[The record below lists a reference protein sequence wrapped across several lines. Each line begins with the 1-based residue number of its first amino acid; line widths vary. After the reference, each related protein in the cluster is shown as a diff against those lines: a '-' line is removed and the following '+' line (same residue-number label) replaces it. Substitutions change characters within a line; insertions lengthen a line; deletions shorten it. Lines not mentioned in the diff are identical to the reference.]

1 MGRATVKTVSAAELG
16 SRTTELSMAL
26 VSGADELDPTGVAV
40 ARRVVDKAVER
51 SGITGD
57 HTVVALAGATG
68 SGKSSLFNAL
78 VGADVATIGARRP
91 TTSRPTAGL
100 WGDSDAS
107 ELLDWLGVAARHV
120 VDTQVPPAPVTP
132 GKPGASATTD
142 GGEQAD
148 RCAKP
153 AKVGRPATSGG
164 LGDGAVVGSLDG
176 LVLLDL
182 PDFDSRE
189 LEHRREAER
198 VLELVDVFVWV
209 TDPQKYAD
217 ARLHDEFVSL
227 LSQHDAVTLAVLNQ
241 SDRLSPDAV
250 KTLTQ
255 DLSKLLV
262 ADGVTDAKVLATST
276 VTGQGIPELKQRLAN
291 AVAGHAASRQRLK
304 ADIIGAATR
313 LRPGVGD
320 TEAEVGR
327 VPRDEL
333 DASLARAAGV
343 PIVLDAVA
351 RDYRREAFAHTGWL
365 FARWTKGFAADP
377 LRRLRLDR
385 TGGRPPIHVEIDGAD
400 VRALLGRSS
409 IPAPTASTVSAVD
422 LATRGFV
429 REASAGLPVPWAQ
442 AAEDAVDRGEGTLT
456 DSLDRAV
463 IGTSLR
469 ARRPVWWFVVNILQ
483 WVLGL
488 VALAGLVWYAVL
500 WGFALL
506 QLPRPETPSVG
517 ILPLPLVM
525 VVVGVIVGIGLGVLS
540 RWWARVGARHRR
552 TVVAQRLTESV
563 ATVADE
569 HILIPVDEVLMRHR
583 ETREHLEAAAG

>member
-1 MGRATVKTVSAAELG
+1 MSPIRMGRATVRAVSAAELG

-26 VSGADELDPTGVAV
+26 VSGADELDPAGVAT

-51 SGITGD
+51 SGIAGD

-78 VGADVATIGARRP
+78 VGAEVATIGARRP

-120 VDTQVPPAPVTP
+120 VDTEDSPTQ
-132 GKPGASATTD
+132 GAAGGATAS
-142 GGEQAD
+142 GELA
-148 RCAKP
+148 
-153 AKVGRPATSGG
+153 
-164 LGDGAVVGSLDG
+164 GSLDG

-189 LEHRREAER
+189 LAHRREAER

-217 ARLHDEFVSL
+217 ARLHDEFVSM

-241 SDRLSPDAV
+241 SDRLAPEAV

-304 ADIIGAATR
+304 ADIVGAATR
-313 LRPGVGD
+313 LRPGVAD
-320 TEAEVGR
+320 SEADVGR
-327 VPRDEL
+327 VERDEL

-400 VRALLGRSS
+400 VRAVLGRSS
-409 IPAPTASTVSAVD
+409 IPAPTVSTASAVD
-422 LATRGFV
+422 LATRSFV
-429 REASAGLPVPWAQ
+429 REASQGLPVRWAQ
-442 AAEDAVDRGEGTLT
+442 AAEDAVDSGDGALT

-469 ARRPVWWFVVNILQ
+469 ARRPVWWFVVNVLQ

-525 VVVGVIVGIGLGVLS
+525 LVVGVLVGIGLGVLS
-540 RWWARVGARHRR
+540 RWWARIGARHRR
-552 TVVAQRLTESV
+552 TVVAKRLTEAV

-583 ETREHLEAAAG
+583 ETRKHLEAAGG

>member
-1 MGRATVKTVSAAELG
+1 MSPIRMGRARVATVSAAELG
-16 SRTTELSMAL
+16 TRTTELSMAL
-26 VSGADELDPTGVAV
+26 VSGADELDPSGVEV
-40 ARRVVDKAVER
+40 ARRVVDRAVER
-51 SGITGD
+51 SGIAGD

-100 WGDSDAS
+100 WGDADAS
-107 ELLDWLGVAARHV
+107 ELLEWLGVASRHV
-120 VDTQVPPAPVTP
+120 VDTSA
-132 GKPGASATTD
+132 GA
-142 GGEQAD
+142 
-148 RCAKP
+148 
-153 AKVGRPATSGG
+153 
-164 LGDGAVVGSLDG
+164 GDGPVQVAGSLDG

-227 LSQHDAVTLAVLNQ
+227 LSHHDAVTLGVLNQ
-241 SDRLSPDAV
+241 ADRLTAEGV
-250 KTLTQ
+250 TVLTQ
-255 DLSKLLV
+255 DLTKLLL
-262 ADGVTDAKVLATST
+262 ADGVADAKVLATST
-276 VTGQGIPELKQRLAN
+276 LTGQGIPELKQRLAN

-304 ADIIGAATR
+304 ADVVGAATK
-313 LRPGVGD
+313 LRPGVAD
-320 TEAEVGR
+320 SEADVGR
-327 VPRDEL
+327 VPREAL

-365 FARWTKGFAADP
+365 FARWTKGFASDP

-385 TGGRPPIHVEIDGAD
+385 TGGRPPIPVEIDGAD
-400 VRALLGRSS
+400 VRAVLGRSS
-409 IPAPTASTVSAVD
+409 IPAPTVSTASAVD
-422 LATRGFV
+422 LATRSFV
-429 REASAGLPVPWAQ
+429 RDASEGLPVRWAH
-442 AAEDAVDRGEGTLT
+442 AVEDAVDGGDGALS

-488 VALAGLVWYAVL
+488 VALAGLIWYAVL
-500 WGFALL
+500 WAFALL
-506 QLPRPETPSVG
+506 QLPRPETPAVG

-525 VVVGVIVGIGLGVLS
+525 LIVGVLIGVGLGILS

-552 TVVAQRLTESV
+552 TVVGKRLTESV
-563 ATVADE
+563 AAVADE
-569 HILIPVDEVLMRHR
+569 HILIPVDEVLLRHR

>member
-1 MGRATVKTVSAAELG
+1 MSPIRMGRATVQGVSAAELG
-16 SRTTELSMAL
+16 TRTTELSMAL
-26 VSGADELDPTGVAV
+26 LSGADELDPGRVQA

-51 SGITGD
+51 SGIAGD

-91 TTSRPTAGL
+91 TTSRPTAGI

-120 VDTQVPPAPVTP
+120 VDPGDPESAAATP
-132 GKPGASATTD
+132 K
-142 GGEQAD
+142 
-148 RCAKP
+148 
-153 AKVGRPATSGG
+153 RPSVEVA
-164 LGDGAVVGSLDG
+164 GSLDG

-189 LEHRREAER
+189 LSHRREAER

-241 SDRLSPDAV
+241 SDRLAGDAV
-250 KTLTQ
+250 RTLAK
-255 DLSKLLV
+255 DLARLLV

-276 VTGQGIPELKQRLAN
+276 VTGNGIPELKQRLAN

-304 ADIIGAATR
+304 ADIVGAALR
-313 LRPGVGD
+313 LRPGVAD
-320 TEAEVGR
+320 TEADVGAI
-327 VPRDEL
+327 PRDEL
-333 DASLARAAGV
+333 DVALARAAGV

-385 TGGRPPIHVEIDGAD
+385 TGGRPPIPVAIDGAD
-400 VRALLGRSS
+400 VRAVLGRSS
-409 IPAPTASTVSAVD
+409 IPAPTVSTVSAVD
-422 LATRGFV
+422 VATRAFV
-429 REASAGLPVPWAQ
+429 REASGDLPVRWAQ
-442 AAEDAVDRGEGTLT
+442 TVEDAVDRGEGNLT
-456 DSLDRAV
+456 DALDRAV

-469 ARRPVWWFVVNILQ
+469 ARRPVWWFTVNIIQ

-488 VALAGLVWYAVL
+488 VAVAGLVWYAVL

-506 QLPRPETPSVG
+506 QLPRPETPSLG

-525 VVVGVIVGIGLGVLS
+525 LVAGVLLGVGLGVLS
-540 RWWARVGARHRR
+540 RFWARVGARHRR
-552 TVVAQRLTESV
+552 SVVGKRLSESV
-563 ATVADE
+563 AAVADD
-569 HILIPVDEVLMRHR
+569 HILVPIDEVLMRHR
-583 ETREHLEAAAG
+583 ETREHLDAAAG

>member
-1 MGRATVKTVSAAELG
+1 MASVSAAELG
-16 SRTTELSMAL
+16 TRTTELSMAL
-26 VSGADELDPTGVAV
+26 VSGADELDPAAV
-40 ARRVVDKAVER
+40 DIARRVVDKAVER
-51 SGITGD
+51 SGIAGD

-100 WGDSDAS
+100 WGDADAA

-120 VDTQVPPAPVTP
+120 VDTAE
-132 GKPGASATTD
+132 GA
-142 GGEQAD
+142 GE
-148 RCAKP
+148 
-153 AKVGRPATSGG
+153 
-164 LGDGAVVGSLDG
+164 GAVAPSRAVEVAGSLDG

-227 LSQHDAVTLAVLNQ
+227 MSHHDAVTLGVLNQ
-241 SDRLSPDAV
+241 SDHLTAEGV
-250 KTLTQ
+250 KTLTK
-255 DLSKLLV
+255 DLAKLLV
-262 ADGVTDAKVLATST
+262 ADGVADAKVVATST
-276 VTGQGIPELKQRLAN
+276 VTGQGISELTQRLAN

-304 ADIIGAATR
+304 ADVVDAASK
-313 LRPGVGD
+313 LRTGVAD
-320 TEAEVGR
+320 SVADVGR
-327 VPRDEL
+327 VPRVAL
-333 DASLARAAGV
+333 VASLARAAGV

-385 TGGRPPIHVEIDGAD
+385 TGGRPPIPVEIDGAD
-400 VRALLGRSS
+400 VRAVLGRSS
-409 IPAPTASTVSAVD
+409 IPAPTVSAVD
-422 LATRGFV
+422 HATRSFV
-429 REASAGLPVPWAQ
+429 RDACEGLPVRWAQ
-442 AAEDAVDRGEGTLT
+442 AVEDAVDGGDGALS

-469 ARRPVWWFVVNILQ
+469 ARRPIWWFVVNILQ
-483 WVLGL
+483 WALGL
-488 VALAGLVWYAVL
+488 IALAGLVWYAVL
-500 WGFALL
+500 WVVALL
-506 QLPRPETPSVG
+506 QLPRPETPAVG
-517 ILPLPLVM
+517 IVPLPLVM
-525 VVVGVIVGIGLGVLS
+525 LVVGVLLGIGLGLLC

-552 TVVAQRLTESV
+552 TVVGKRLAESV
-563 ATVADE
+563 AAVADE
-569 HILIPVDEVLMRHR
+569 HILIPVDVVLLRHR
-583 ETREHLEAAAG
+583 ETRGHLEAAAG

>member
-1 MGRATVKTVSAAELG
+1 MSPIRMGRASVRAVSAAELG
-16 SRTTELSMAL
+16 SRTTDLSMAL
-26 VSGADELDPTGVAV
+26 VSGADELDPSGVAV

-51 SGITGD
+51 SGISGD

-120 VDTQVPPAPVTP
+120 VDT
-132 GKPGASATTD
+132 GAA
-142 GGEQAD
+142 
-148 RCAKP
+148 P
-153 AKVGRPATSGG
+153 AKGTAGESAASGQV
-164 LGDGAVVGSLDG
+164 AGSLDG

-189 LEHRREAER
+189 LAHRREAER

-227 LSQHDAVTLAVLNQ
+227 LSHHDAVTLAVLNQ
-241 SDRLSPDAV
+241 SDRLAPDAV

-255 DLSKLLV
+255 DLAKLLV

-304 ADIIGAATR
+304 ADIIGAATK
-313 LRPGVGD
+313 LRAGVAD
-320 TEAEVGR
+320 SEADVGR

-333 DASLARAAGV
+333 DVSLARAAGV

-400 VRALLGRSS
+400 VRAVLGRAS
-409 IPAPTASTVSAVD
+409 IPAPTVSTASAVD
-422 LATRGFV
+422 LATRTFV
-429 REASAGLPVPWAQ
+429 REASQGLPVRWTQ
-442 AAEDAVDRGEGTLT
+442 AVEDAVDGGDGALT

-469 ARRPVWWFVVNILQ
+469 ARRPVWWFVVNVLQ

-488 VALAGLVWYAVL
+488 VALVGLIWYAVL

-517 ILPLPLVM
+517 IVPLPLVM
-525 VVVGVIVGIGLGVLS
+525 LVAGVLVGIGLGLLS
-540 RWWARVGARHRR
+540 RWWARIGARHRR
-552 TVVAQRLTESV
+552 TVVAKRLTESV

>member
-1 MGRATVKTVSAAELG
+1 MSPIRMGRARVATVSAAELG
-16 SRTTELSMAL
+16 TRTTELSMAL
-26 VSGADELDPTGVAV
+26 VSGADELDPSGVEV
-40 ARRVVDKAVER
+40 ARRVVDRAVER
-51 SGITGD
+51 SGIAGD

-100 WGDSDAS
+100 WGDADAS
-107 ELLDWLGVAARHV
+107 ELLEWLVVASRHV
-120 VDTQVPPAPVTP
+120 VESSADAGDRPVQVA
-132 GKPGASATTD
+132 
-142 GGEQAD
+142 
-148 RCAKP
+148 
-153 AKVGRPATSGG
+153 
-164 LGDGAVVGSLDG
+164 GSLDG

-227 LSQHDAVTLAVLNQ
+227 LSHHDAVTLGVLNQ
-241 SDRLSPDAV
+241 ADRLTAEGV
-250 KTLTQ
+250 KVLTQ
-255 DLSKLLV
+255 DLTKLLV
-262 ADGVTDAKVLATST
+262 ADGVADAKVLATSAL
-276 VTGQGIPELKQRLAN
+276 TGQGIPELKQRLAN

-304 ADIIGAATR
+304 ADVVGAATK
-313 LRPGVGD
+313 LRPGVAD
-320 TEAEVGR
+320 SEADVGR
-327 VPRDEL
+327 VPREAL

-365 FARWTKGFAADP
+365 FARWTKGFASDP

-385 TGGRPPIHVEIDGAD
+385 TGGRPPIPVEIDGAD
-400 VRALLGRSS
+400 VRAVLGRSS
-409 IPAPTASTVSAVD
+409 IPAPTVSTASAVD
-422 LATRGFV
+422 LATRSFV
-429 REASAGLPVPWAQ
+429 RDASEGLPVRWAQ
-442 AAEDAVDRGEGTLT
+442 AVEDAVDGGDGALS

-488 VALAGLVWYAVL
+488 VALAGLIWYAVL
-500 WGFALL
+500 WAFALL
-506 QLPRPETPSVG
+506 QLPRPETPAVG

-525 VVVGVIVGIGLGVLS
+525 LVVGVLIGVGLGILS

-552 TVVAQRLTESV
+552 TVVGKRLTESV
-563 ATVADE
+563 AAVADE
-569 HILIPVDEVLMRHR
+569 HILIPVDEVLLRHR

>member
-1 MGRATVKTVSAAELG
+1 MSPIRMGRARVATVSAAELG
-16 SRTTELSMAL
+16 TRTTELSMAL
-26 VSGADELDPTGVAV
+26 VSGADELDPSGVEL
-40 ARRVVDKAVER
+40 ARRVVDRAVER
-51 SGITGD
+51 SGIAGD

-100 WGDSDAS
+100 WGDADAS
-107 ELLDWLGVAARHV
+107 ELLDWLGVASRHV
-120 VDTQVPPAPVTP
+120 VDPAAGEGQGP
-132 GKPGASATTD
+132 GVGFGA
-142 GGEQAD
+142 
-148 RCAKP
+148 
-153 AKVGRPATSGG
+153 
-164 LGDGAVVGSLDG
+164 GAVQVAGSLDG

-227 LSQHDAVTLAVLNQ
+227 LSHHDAVTLGVLNQ
-241 SDRLSPDAV
+241 ADRLTAETV
-250 KTLTQ
+250 TVLTQ
-255 DLSKLLV
+255 DLTKLLV
-262 ADGVTDAKVLATST
+262 ADGVADAKVLATSAL
-276 VTGQGIPELKQRLAN
+276 TGQGIPELKQRLAN

-304 ADIIGAATR
+304 ADVVGAATK
-313 LRPGVGD
+313 LRPGVAD
-320 TEAEVGR
+320 SEADVGR
-327 VPRDEL
+327 VPREAL

-365 FARWTKGFAADP
+365 FARWTKGFASDP

-385 TGGRPPIHVEIDGAD
+385 TGGRPPIPVEIDGAD
-400 VRALLGRSS
+400 VRAVLGRSS
-409 IPAPTASTVSAVD
+409 IPAPTVSTVSAVD
-422 LATRGFV
+422 LATRSFV
-429 REASAGLPVPWAQ
+429 RDATEGLPVRWAQ
-442 AAEDAVDRGEGTLT
+442 AVEDAVDGGDGGMS

-488 VALAGLVWYAVL
+488 VALAGLIWYAVL
-500 WGFALL
+500 WVFALL
-506 QLPRPETPSVG
+506 QLPRPETPAVG

-525 VVVGVIVGIGLGVLS
+525 LVVGVLIGVGLGILS

-552 TVVAQRLTESV
+552 SVVGKRLTESV
-563 ATVADE
+563 AAVADE
-569 HILIPVDEVLMRHR
+569 HILIPVDEVLLRHR

>member
-1 MGRATVKTVSAAELG
+1 MSPIRPGRAKVATVSAAELG
-16 SRTTELSMAL
+16 TRTTELSMAL
-26 VSGADELDPTGVAV
+26 VSGADELDPSGVEV

-51 SGITGD
+51 SGIAGD

-78 VGADVATIGARRP
+78 VGGDVAAIGARRP

-100 WGDSDAS
+100 WGDADAS

-120 VDTQVPPAPVTP
+120 VDTA
-132 GKPGASATTD
+132 PGA
-142 GGEQAD
+142 GEGPVDDSRAVQ
-148 RCAKP
+148 
-153 AKVGRPATSGG
+153 
-164 LGDGAVVGSLDG
+164 VVGSLDG

-217 ARLHDEFVSL
+217 ARLHDEFVTLMSH
-227 LSQHDAVTLAVLNQ
+227 HDAVTLGVLNQ
-241 SDRLSPDAV
+241 SDRLTAEGV

-255 DLSKLLV
+255 DLARLLV
-262 ADGVTDAKVLATST
+262 ADGVADAKVIATST
-276 VTGQGIPELKQRLAN
+276 VTGQGIADLRQRLAN

-304 ADIIGAATR
+304 ADVIGAATG
-313 LRPGVGD
+313 LRPGVAD
-320 TEAEVGR
+320 TEADVGR
-327 VPRDEL
+327 VPREAL

-385 TGGRPPIHVEIDGAD
+385 TGGRPPIPVEIDGAD
-400 VRALLGRSS
+400 VRAVLGRSS
-409 IPAPTASTVSAVD
+409 IPAPTVSTASAVD
-422 LATRGFV
+422 LATRSFV
-429 REASAGLPVPWAQ
+429 RDASEGLPVRWTQ
-442 AAEDAVDRGEGTLT
+442 AVEDAVVGGDGTLS

-500 WGFALL
+500 WVFALL
-506 QLPRPETPSVG
+506 QPPRPETPAVG

-525 VVVGVIVGIGLGVLS
+525 LVVGVLVGIGLGILS

-552 TVVAQRLTESV
+552 TVVGKRLTESV
-563 ATVADE
+563 AAVADE
-569 HILIPVDEVLMRHR
+569 HILIPVDEVLLRHR